1 MKEPTPVLVILPLTR
16 VEAAESDRWL
26 GDSLA
31 RTLRRRLEA
40 SGRRVVPLDTA
51 THVCE
56 GLGIELGGEEPLGET
71 EREWLMAQTGATHLI
86 RGDFAREGGRLR
98 LALEVSA
105 AEVEDHGVKA
115 EGPEGDFQEV
125 IDDAIVRLIQNIPGA
140 TGEHV
145 RGALR
150 KARTTESLEAFL
162 AVVRARRAWSEGE
175 EQSFEDEI
183 AAAVRLDP
191 GYSDPHEV
199 VAAAAR
205 ESGDLERQL
214 ESLAELARVHGASG
228 RRHDQARALL
238 SIGYAHVED
247 GAWEDAIESYQGAA
261 ELFDELAEVRGA
273 VQARMN
279 VANVLLRTGQA
290 ESAIEEYTQGLERIK
305 EFPEDYAKHVF
316 NLGLALKETGDLP
329 LAVERLE
336 EALSQGFSLRDEEL
350 ISSAYNAL
358 GAVYDDLDD
367 HDKALSHF
375 RRAEEHLDAKADPIL
390 LAGVK
395 DNIGIILK
403 KQGEL
408 ESALRYS
415 EQACELLESR
425 GAPLHVAIAYVNRA
439 GLLIELERPDEAA
452 PFAVAAHREFVR
464 LQSPSRET
472 TLEMLVELEFDEDS
486 IELIESEALDDD
498 LEDEDYEGDDDYSSD
513 EAEALDDESQEDE
526 SGLDELEIDEDDTE
540 SDLGEVDSGDDLED
554 WDSQD

>member
-71 EREWLMAQTGATHLI
+71 EREWLLAQTGATHLI

-98 LALEVSA
+98 LALEVSGA
-105 AEVEDHGVKA
+105 DGEGHGVKA

-175 EQSFEDEI
+175 EQSFEDEV
-183 AAAVRLDP
+183 AAAIRLDP
-191 GYSDPHEV
+191 AYSDPHEV

-261 ELFDELAEVRGA
+261 ELFDALAEVRGA

-316 NLGLALKETGDLP
+316 NLGLALKETGELP
-329 LAVERLE
+329 MAVERLE
-336 EALSQGFSLRDEEL
+336 EALAQGFQLRDEEL

-408 ESALRYS
+408 EAALRYS

-486 IELIESEALDDD
+486 IELIESEALDDEGYED
-498 LEDEDYEGDDDYSSD
+498 EHDEDSEEGEELEDG
-513 EAEALDDESQEDE
+513 DESQEDE

-540 SDLGEVDSGDDLED
+540 SDLGDVESADDLED
-554 WDSQD
+554 WDEG

>member
-486 IELIESEALDDD
+486 IELIESEALDDE
-498 LEDEDYEGDDDYSSD
+498 LEDEDDEGDDYSSD
-513 EAEALDDESQEDE
+513 EADALDDESQEDE